1 MTTGVGS
8 PTSGVTNTDTTT
20 PPTTADDAF
29 AQFQAQSAQMSAMDM
44 AISDQVRSNN
54 IIESCAK
61 HMGEMGHV

>member
-1 MTTGVGS
+1 MTTQVGT
-8 PTSGVTNTDTTT
+8 PTSGVTNVDTTT
-20 PPTTADDAF
+20 PPTNANDAF
-29 AQFQAQSAQMSAMDM
+29 AQFQQQSAAMSAMDM